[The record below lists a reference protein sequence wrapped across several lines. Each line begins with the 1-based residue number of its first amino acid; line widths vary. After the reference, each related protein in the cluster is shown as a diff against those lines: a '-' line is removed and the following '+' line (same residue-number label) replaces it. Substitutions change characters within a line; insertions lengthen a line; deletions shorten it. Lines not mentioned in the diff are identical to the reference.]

1 MSRRG
6 PGVAE
11 RARIVDFIFDDE
23 AFKFETLRAA
33 GFAGDAG
40 ADIGEVIAT
49 TSRIVEGDENG
60 WTNAWRATAER
71 IAERG
76 ETSLSVGDTVSARE
90 AFLRA
95 SAYYRSAE
103 FYCRK
108 DPLHDPRVLELF
120 RLSKRYL
127 VKGSELLDGPFS
139 EVLIPFEDTE
149 LPAYLYLVDNSGKP
163 RPTVIYTNG
172 FDSTAEEGYFVI
184 GAAALRRGYNF
195 LAYDGPGQGAMIRE
209 NNVVYRPDWEN
220 VLGPVVD
227 FALTTPEIDD
237 SKIVHF
243 GYSLGGYLVAR
254 YAAHDHRSAAIV
266 CNDGLITFYA
276 SYPPIPKETLA
287 LIEQHR
293 DDEAL
298 PLLDEM
304 ASKDTN
310 ARWGLQNGVWVY
322 GVDSFAD
329 YVRKTADYTLD
340 EEMIRSI
347 RTPVLIL
354 EGEDDKVFAGQA
366 ASLAQQL
373 QAPHQHVVLRSAD
386 GAGAHCHEGAMYQL
400 HQTVFNY
407 LASTLG

>member
-1 MSRRG
+1 MKSSRQRLG
-6 PGVAE
+6 SA
-11 RARIVDFIFDDE
+11 
-23 AFKFETLRAA
+23 
-33 GFAGDAG
+33 
-40 ADIGEVIAT
+40 
-49 TSRIVEGDENG
+49 EGDEEG
-60 WTNAWRATAER
+60 WTNEWRATAER

-76 ETSLSVGDTVSARE
+76 EASLSLGDTVSARE

-108 DPLHDPRVLELF
+108 DPLHDPRVLELS

-127 VKGSELLDGPFS
+127 VQGSKLLDGPFS
-139 EVLIPFEDTE
+139 EVLIPFADTD
-149 LPAYLYLVDNSGKP
+149 LPGYLYLVDNSGQP

-195 LAYDGPGQGAMIRE
+195 LAYDGPGQGWMIRE
-209 NNVVYRPDWEN
+209 RNVPYRPDWEN

-276 SYPPIPKETLA
+276 SYPPIPEETLN
-287 LIEQHR
+287 LIEQNR

-304 ASKDTN
+304 ARTDTN

-322 GVDSFAD
+322 GVSSAAD
-329 YVRKTADYTLD
+329 YVRKTADYTLS

-347 RTPVLIL
+347 QTPVLIL

-366 ASLAQQL
+366 AALAQQL

-400 HQTVFNY
+400 HQTVFNF
-407 LASTLG
+407 LASTLA

>member
-1 MSRRG
+1 M
-6 PGVAE
+6 E
-11 RARIVDFIFDDE
+11 FIFKDE

-49 TSRIVEGDENG
+49 TSRICEGDEEG
-60 WTNAWRATAER
+60 WTNEWRATAER

-76 ETSLSVGDTVSARE
+76 EASLSCGDTVSARE

-108 DPLHDPRVLELF
+108 DPLHDPRVLELS

-127 VKGSELLDGPFS
+127 VQGSKLLDGPFS
-139 EVLIPFEDTE
+139 EVLIPFADTD
-149 LPAYLYLVDNSGKP
+149 LPGYLYLVDNSGQP

-195 LAYDGPGQGAMIRE
+195 LAYDGPGQGWMIRE
-209 NNVVYRPDWEN
+209 RNVPYRPDWEN

-276 SYPPIPKETLA
+276 SYPPIPEETLN
-287 LIEQHR
+287 LIEQNR

-304 ASKDTN
+304 ARTDTN

-322 GVDSFAD
+322 GVSSAAD
-329 YVRKTADYTLD
+329 YVRKTADYTLS

-347 RTPVLIL
+347 QTPVLIL

-366 ASLAQQL
+366 AALAQQL

-400 HQTVFNY
+400 HQTVFNF
-407 LASTLG
+407 LASTLA